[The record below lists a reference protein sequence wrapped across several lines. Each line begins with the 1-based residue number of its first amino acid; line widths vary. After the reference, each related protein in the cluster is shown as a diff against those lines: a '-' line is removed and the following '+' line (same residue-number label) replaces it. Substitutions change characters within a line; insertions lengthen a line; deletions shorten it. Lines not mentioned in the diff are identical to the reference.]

1 MDGSIDTGRQENDGL
16 VVFSILR
23 QSTCSECG
31 VDIGGGEFLKVEQP
45 PVGVIVS
52 RRG

>member
-31 VDIGGGEFLKVEQP
+31 VDIGRGEFLKTEQP

>member
-1 MDGSIDTGRQENDGL
+1 MDGSIETGEQENDGP

-31 VDIGGGEFLKVEQP
+31 VDIGRGEFLKMEQWRAGAI
-45 PVGVIVS
+45 VG

>member
-1 MDGSIDTGRQENDGL
+1 MDGLIETREQQHGGP

-31 VDIGGGEFLKVEQP
+31 VDIGRGEFLKMEQWP
-45 PVGVIVS
+45 AGVIVG